1 MIALVAALKEEVTDI
16 LKAGSFTPL
25 DAPGEALAYGGA
37 VAGGPESI
45 ILLTG
50 TGGARAE
57 AATSWLLRTRR
68 PQAVLSLG
76 FAGGTKDL
84 LAAGQLVLA
93 TEVALLEGTPFDW
106 GPDSAGKPLSSDPA
120 WVARARRTVEMCGID
135 FRQGRII
142 SLPMLAKT
150 SGLKR
155 WTGETCGATAVDM
168 ESYRIGEKAAEAG
181 VPFVCVRAVLDT
193 VDVDLPQVV
202 ADMEGTPAGGRLL
215 PMLAYAARHPRQLPS
230 LVRLARATT
239 RARRAL
245 TTFAVAFLQQAE
257 PGSSGTRSP

>member
-1 MIALVAALKEEVTDI
+1 M
-16 LKAGSFTPL
+16 

-57 AATSWLLRTRR
+57 AATSWLLRTRH

-76 FAGGTKDL
+76 FAGGAKDP
-84 LAAGQLVLA
+84 LAAGELVLA
-93 TEVALLEGTPFDW
+93 TDVALLEGAPFDW
-106 GPDSAGKPLSSDPA
+106 GPVSAGEPLSPDPA
-120 WVARARRTVEMCGID
+120 WVARARRTVEVCGID

-168 ESYRIGEKAAEAG
+168 ESYRIGELAAEAG

-193 VDVDLPQVV
+193 MDVDLPEVV
-202 ADMEGTPAGGRLL
+202 AEMEGTPAGGRLL
-215 PMLAYAARHPRQLPS
+215 PVLAYAARHPEQLPG
-230 LVRLARATT
+230 LVRLARAAA
-239 RARRAL
+239 RARRSL

-257 PGSSGTRSP
+257 PGSSGTRSQ

>member
-135 FRQGRII
+135 FRQGPII
-142 SLPMLAKT
+142 SMPMLAKT
-150 SGLKR
+150 AGLKR
-155 WTGETCGATAVDM
+155 WTGETFDATAVDM
-168 ESYRIGEKAAEAG
+168 ETYRIAEKAAEAG

-193 VDVDLPQVV
+193 VDVDLPDIV
-202 ADMEGTPAGGRLL
+202 AEIDGTPAGGRLL
-215 PMLAYAARHPRQLPS
+215 PMLAYVARRPQQMPS
-230 LVRLARATT
+230 LVRLARATA

-245 TTFAVAFLQQAE
+245 TTFTVAFLRQAE
-257 PGSSGTRSP
+257 ADSFGSESP